1 MKRRLLIWVA
11 VLAVSLVLIGVA
23 GCGQGTS
30 TGEGAKQ
37 EGAGQ
42 GSVEQGGAKTGG
54 AEPIVFGAPVGL
66 GSQEGRNSLQAVEL
80 AVEEIN
86 ARGGISV
93 GGTKRPIKLVSID
106 DRGAEPGIPV
116 HDSLAAVEKLI
127 VENKPNAIVAGIF
140 RSEVLLAGMDLIA
153 KYKIP
158 FITTMPMTP
167 QFEKKLQT
175 DREKYKYLFRASVN
189 SLHHAG
195 YILKGLEFIGKEFG
209 FNKIYIMHE
218 DLLWATAASD
228 AIEKWA
234 KDNGWEVVGRDAYPS
249 GSSDFSSSLTKAKSG
264 QAQVIAVTF
273 DMPQTGI
280 LIKQVKTMQIPAV
293 TIGYVSPATAENAW
307 DVFGEDIEGL
317 INLVPEIGPIPI
329 QAVPKSVEFNKNF
342 GIKYGEE
349 ARRKMVGHSP
359 GPSYDSVYIMAD
371 AIERAGS
378 LDPDA
383 IVTALEQTDMEGVVG
398 RIKFNEDHQV
408 PYGFDPKETAIGA
421 LFQWQSGKRVPVFPE
436 AISEGKIALPSYMQK

>member
-1 MKRRLLIWVA
+1 MREKGMFRLLVPALMVA
-11 VLAVSLVLIGVA
+11 LIVILLA
-23 GCGQGTS
+23 GCGQGKS
-30 TGEGAKQ
+30 PSEGIKAEGVKQ
-37 EGAGQ
+37 EG
-42 GSVEQGGAKTGG
+42 VE
-54 AEPIVFGAPVGL
+54 PVVFGAAVGL

-86 ARGGISV
+86 AKGGVLV
-93 GGTKRPIKLVSID
+93 GDTRRPIKLVSINT
-106 DRGAEPGIPV
+106 REAEPGIPA
-116 HDSLAAVEKLI
+116 HDALAAVEKLI
-127 VENKPNAIVAGIF
+127 VENKPHALVASFF
-140 RSEVLLAGMDLIA
+140 RSEVFLAGMDLIA
-153 KYKIP
+153 KYKVP
-158 FITTMPMTP
+158 LITTMPMTP
-167 QFEKKLQT
+167 EFEKKFQT

-218 DLLWATAASD
+218 DLLWARAASD

-280 LIKQVKTMQIPAV
+280 LVKQAKTMQVPAV
-293 TIGYVSPATAENAW
+293 MIGYVSPATAENAW
-307 DVFGEDIEGL
+307 DVFGDDIEGL
-317 INLVPEIGPIPI
+317 INLVPEIGPLPI

-342 GIKYGEE
+342 GVKYGEE
-349 ARRKMVGHSP
+349 ERRKIVGHSP
-359 GPSYDSVYIMAD
+359 GPSYDSVYIMAN

-378 LDPDA
+378 LDPEA

-398 RIKFNEDHQV
+398 RIRFNESHQV
-408 PYGFDPKETAIGA
+408 DYGFDPKEKAIGA
-421 LFQWQSGKRVPVFPE
+421 LFQWQAGKRVPVFPE
-436 AISEGKIALPSYMQK
+436 AIAEGKIMLPSYMQQK